1 MSGDQES
8 TQLLW
13 HVIALALKLKD
24 METDTN
30 EHAKTLAELIK
41 ATRLLNEAQ
50 RGAALHV
57 RER

>member
-1 MSGDQES
+1 M
-8 TQLLW
+8 LW

-30 EHAKTLAELIK
+30 EHAKALAELIK

-50 RGAALHV
+50 RGAALHLG
-57 RER
+57 ER